1 MKPDLI
7 SLSVGGCVM
16 AFGLLMMCS
25 HRAAWARQKQEFAG
39 DPVELRHHRARFR
52 RRLQTSG
59 LVGLIGLFIPIGDA
73 IVWRQGPILSLMFW
87 GAIACLCFWIALLGV
102 GDYMTTK
109 AHSRAA
115 LARLKAHQIELMD
128 QLERLR
134 PTKDSSTSE
143 LTPDHH

>member
-16 AFGLLMMCS
+16 AFGLLMMWS

-39 DPVELRHHRARFR
+39 DPIELRHHHARFR

-87 GAIACLCFWIALLGV
+87 GAIGCLCLWIALLGV
-102 GDYMTTK
+102 GDYLTTK
-109 AHSRAA
+109 AHARAA
-115 LARLKAHQIELMD
+115 LARLKAHQNELLD

-134 PTKDSSTSE
+134 PPPESPMRDKG
-143 LTPDHH
+143 